1 MREHGTS
8 APNSQPLRIALL
20 THSVNPRG
28 GVVHTLELAHA
39 LHDAGH
45 EITVMAPALPGQT
58 MFRPVRCELNLLPMP
73 APALTTAQTT
83 SQATTKT
90 APQRDLF
97 ATVSTRIHA
106 CEHYLERRL
115 QHLTFDVLHAQ
126 DPIGANALASMRER
140 GLIDG
145 FMRTVHHL
153 DSFDD
158 ARLMAL
164 QRRGFE
170 AAQQVLCVSQLWC
183 DVLQRDHD
191 ITAALVH
198 NGVDGQR
205 YTRQAAASDAQ
216 VAKRYGL
223 RGGGD
228 APVFLSIG
236 GIEARKNTVRLLDA
250 FIALHAQMPN
260 AQWVI
265 AGGASLLN
273 HDACVAAF
281 NARLAASGLT
291 VGPGQDIVL
300 TGTVADAD
308 MPALYRAADVLV
320 MPSLREGFGL
330 VVLEALACG
339 TPTVVS
345 AIAPFTEHLSD
356 ADCCWCDPLDALS
369 IADAMRRAL
378 APERSAALA
387 QHTPEVCR
395 RHSWATSATRHV
407 ALYRAHAA
415 QARPLAAL
423 PA

>member
-1 MREHGTS
+1 MREHVTS
-8 APNSQPLRIALL
+8 AASSRPLRLGLL

-45 EITVMAPALPGQT
+45 EVTVMAPALPGQT
-58 MFRPVRCELNLLPMP
+58 MFRPVRCELNLLPIPTP
-73 APALTTAQTT
+73 A
-83 SQATTKT
+83 KT
-90 APQRDLF
+90 AEPQDLF
-97 ATVSTRIHA
+97 ATVSARIHA
-106 CEHYLERRL
+106 CERHLERRL

-126 DPIGANALASMRER
+126 DPIGANALATMRER
-140 GLIDG
+140 GLIGG
-145 FMRTVHHL
+145 FVRTVHHL
-153 DSFDD
+153 DTFDD
-158 ARLMAL
+158 VRLMAR

-183 DVLQRDHD
+183 DVLQRDHG

-198 NGVDGQR
+198 NGIDCQR
-205 YTRQAAASDAQ
+205 YTRGADASDAQ
-216 VAKRYGL
+216 VTARYGL
-223 RGGGD
+223 RGGVGGGVG
-228 APVFLSIG
+228 APVFLSVG

-250 FIALHAQMPN
+250 FIALREQMPN

-265 AGGASLLN
+265 VGGASLLN

-281 NARLAASGLT
+281 NARLADSGLT
-291 VGPGQDIVL
+291 IGPGQDIVV
-300 TGTVADAD
+300 TGTVADD
-308 MPALYRAADVLV
+308 HMPALYRAADVLV

-345 AIAPFTEHLSD
+345 DVAPFTEHLSD

-378 APERSAALA
+378 APERALALA
-387 QHTPEVCR
+387 QRTPEVCL
-395 RHSWATSATRHV
+395 RHSWEASAARHV
-407 ALYRAHAA
+407 ALYRARAA
-415 QARPLAAL
+415 QAQRPAAL

>member
-1 MREHGTS
+1 MREQGTS
-8 APNSQPLRIALL
+8 AASSPPLRIGLL

-39 LHDAGH
+39 LLDAGH
-45 EITVMAPALPGQT
+45 EVTVMAPALPGQT
-58 MFRPVRCELNLLPMP
+58 MFRPVRCELNLLPIP
-73 APALTTAQTT
+73 APA
-83 SQATTKT
+83 QAT
-90 APQRDLF
+90 APQDLY
-97 ATVSTRIHA
+97 ATVSARIHA
-106 CEHYLERRL
+106 CERHLEQRL

-126 DPIGANALASMRER
+126 DPIGANALATMRER
-140 GLIDG
+140 GLIHG
-145 FMRTVHHL
+145 FVRTVHHL
-153 DSFDD
+153 DTFDD
-158 ARLMAL
+158 DRLMAR
-164 QRRGFE
+164 QQRGFE

-183 DVLQRDHD
+183 DVLQRGHG

-198 NGVDGQR
+198 NGIDCQPD
-205 YTRQAAASDAQ
+205 ASDAQ
-216 VAKRYGL
+216 VAARYGL
-223 RGGGD
+223 RGGAD
-228 APVFLSIG
+228 ASVFLSVG

-250 FIALHAQMPN
+250 FIALRAQMPN

-265 AGGASLLN
+265 VGGASLLN

-281 NARLAASGLT
+281 NARLADSGLT

-300 TGTVADAD
+300 TGTVADD
-308 MPALYRAADVLV
+308 HMPALYRAADVLV

-339 TPTVVS
+339 TPTVTS
-345 AIAPFTEHLSD
+345 AIAPFTEHLGD

-378 APERSAALA
+378 APERAESLR
-387 QHTPEVCR
+387 QRTPEVCL
-395 RHSWATSATRHV
+395 RHSWEASAARHV

-415 QARPLAAL
+415 QARRLVAL

>member
-1 MREHGTS
+1 MREHGNS
-8 APNSQPLRIALL
+8 AANSRPLRIGLL

-45 EITVMAPALPGQT
+45 EVTVMAPALPGQT
-58 MFRPVRCELNLLPMP
+58 MFRPVRCELNLMP
-73 APALTTAQTT
+73 IPTPA
-83 SQATTKT
+83 KT
-90 APQRDLF
+90 AEPQDLYG
-97 ATVSTRIHA
+97 TVSARIHA
-106 CEHYLERRL
+106 CERHLERRL

-126 DPIGANALASMRER
+126 DPIGANALATMRER

-145 FMRTVHHL
+145 FVRTVHHL
-153 DSFDD
+153 DTFDD
-158 ARLMAL
+158 PRLMAR
-164 QRRGFE
+164 QQRGFE

-183 DVLQRDHD
+183 DVLQRDHG
-191 ITAALVH
+191 IAAALVH
-198 NGVDGQR
+198 NGIDCQR
-205 YTRQAAASDAQ
+205 YTRQADASDAQ
-216 VAKRYGL
+216 VAARYGL
-223 RGGGD
+223 RGGVSGGLS
-228 APVFLSIG
+228 APVFPSVG
-236 GIEARKNTVRLLDA
+236 GIEERKNTVRLLDA
-250 FIALHAQMPN
+250 FIALRAQMPS

-265 AGGASLLN
+265 VGGASLLN

-281 NARLAASGLT
+281 NARLADSGLT

-300 TGTVADAD
+300 TGTVADD
-308 MPALYRAADVLV
+308 HMPALYRAADVLV

-339 TPTVVS
+339 TPTVAS

-356 ADCCWCDPLDALS
+356 ADCCWCDPHDALS
-369 IADAMRRAL
+369 MADAMRRAL

-387 QHTPEVCR
+387 QHTPEVCL
-395 RHSWATSATRHV
+395 RHSWAASAVRHV
-407 ALYRAHAA
+407 ALYRAHVA

>member
-1 MREHGTS
+1 MREQS
-8 APNSQPLRIALL
+8 ATAASSRPLRIGLL

-45 EITVMAPALPGQT
+45 EVTVMAPALPGQT
-58 MFRPVRCELNLLPMP
+58 MFRPVRCELNLMQLQLP
-73 APALTTAQTT
+73 AQAIEA
-83 SQATTKT
+83 Q
-90 APQRDLF
+90 DLF
-97 ATVSTRIHA
+97 STVSARIQA
-106 CEHYLERRL
+106 CEQHLERRL

-126 DPIGANALASMRER
+126 DPIGANALATMRER

-145 FMRTVHHL
+145 FVRTVHHL
-153 DSFDD
+153 DTFDD
-158 ARLMAL
+158 PRLMGR

-183 DVLQRDHD
+183 DVLQRDHG

-198 NGVDGQR
+198 NGIDCQR
-205 YTRQAAASDAQ
+205 YTRQADASDAQ
-216 VAKRYGL
+216 VARRYGL
-223 RGGGD
+223 RGGVS
-228 APVFLSIG
+228 APVFLSVG
-236 GIEARKNTVRLLDA
+236 GIEERKNTVRLLDA
-250 FIALHAQMPN
+250 FIALRAQMPS

-265 AGGASLLN
+265 VGGASLLN

-281 NARLAASGLT
+281 NARLADSGLT

-300 TGTVADAD
+300 TGTVADD
-308 MPALYRAADVLV
+308 HMPALYRAADLLV

-339 TPTVVS
+339 TPTVAS

-356 ADCCWCDPLDALS
+356 ADCCWCDPHDALS

-387 QHTPEVCR
+387 QHPPEVCL
-395 RHSWATSATRHV
+395 RHSWAASATRHV